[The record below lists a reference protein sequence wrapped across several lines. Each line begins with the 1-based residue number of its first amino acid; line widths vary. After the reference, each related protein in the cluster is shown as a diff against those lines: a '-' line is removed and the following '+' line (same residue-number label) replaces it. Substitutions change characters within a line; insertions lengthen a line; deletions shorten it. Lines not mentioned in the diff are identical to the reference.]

1 MVLTGMITW
10 LCDLAR
16 TGEAAARGGV
26 EWFQRRGP
34 HLVQYRK
41 AIWAAVSWVV

>member
-16 TGEAAARGGV
+16 TGEAA
-26 EWFQRRGP
+26 EWSGFSVGAP